1 MGLTFLLG
9 GARSGKSRLAVSLAS
24 SCGARVTFIAT
35 AEGRDHEMSERID
48 AHRAARPAAW
58 TTLEE
63 PLDLA
68 RAVDAIGYDE
78 VVVVDCLSLWVSN
91 AFEAGM
97 TANAIAE
104 TARAVAGTLARRS
117 MPVIGVSNEVGLGIV
132 PMHPLG
138 RAYRDALG
146 TVNAVWAAAAERT
159 FLVVAGKVL
168 PLGDAADVM
177 RSR

>member
-9 GARSGKSRLAVSLAS
+9 GARSGKSRLAASLAS
-24 SCGARVTFIAT
+24 SCGRRVTFIAT
-35 AEGRDHEMSERID
+35 AEGRDDEMSARIG

-58 TTLEE
+58 TTVEE
-63 PLDLA
+63 PLDLE
-68 RAVDAIGYDE
+68 RAVDAVDDDE
-78 VVVVDCLSLWVSN
+78 VVIVDCLSLWVSN

-97 TANAIAE
+97 TANGIAE
-104 TARAVAGTLARRS
+104 TARAVAGMLARRS
-117 MPVIGVSNEVGLGIV
+117 TPVIGVSNEVGLGIV

-168 PLGDAADVM
+168 PLGDAADVIG
-177 RSR
+177 SR